1 MKNLYVILPQSE
13 TLVAYIARKLTK
25 YPYSHVT
32 LSLDDNLEVFYSFS
46 RLRNDAPLISGFA
59 KEYRSHLASKQGVK
73 LKCKIFKIP
82 ITTKEYNSINKFI
95 KDNRED
101 KELLFNY
108 LSMATLTIIKGF
120 EVIKTQ
126 NCCGFVAKALELTS
140 KIKLDKPYYKYLPED
155 FDNMLSE
162 EYLFFEG
169 ELDTKDNYGKD
180 DHYFDKTSIKDKLS
194 ISTYLMIETFY
205 RLLFKRVSKNY
216 NKNILD
222 KYI

>member
-13 TLVAYIARKLTK
+13 TLVAAIARKLTK

-32 LSLDDNLEVFYSFS
+32 LSLDDDLEVFYSFS
-46 RLRNDAPLISGFA
+46 RLRNDSPLISGFA

-82 ITTKEYNSINKFI
+82 ITKKEYNNINMFI
-95 KDNRED
+95 KENEED

-108 LSMATLTIIKGF
+108 LSMATLTILKGF
-120 EVIKTQ
+120 DVYKTQ
-126 NCCGFVAKALELTS
+126 NCCGFVALALELTS

-155 FDNMLSE
+155 FDKMLSKD
-162 EYLFFEG
+162 YLFFEG

-180 DHYFDKTSIKDKLS
+180 DHYFDKTKYKDKIF
-194 ISTYLMIETFY
+194 ISLYLIKETFY
-205 RLLFKRVSKNY
+205 RLFFKKVSK
-216 NKNILD
+216 
-222 KYI
+222 KYDSRKREIK